1 MTNKE
6 INPKSGAR
14 LPQGWQ
20 ASSSDEIDLRE
31 LLSVLWREKVLI
43 LLTTVL
49 FAAIG
54 VGYALTAP
62 QQWSTKAVITD
73 PKPEDLLPMRKVA
86 IQAGALGLQ
95 GFPSGKDLYQEFIQ
109 EFNAYENRRDYLK
122 ASPLFAEQ
130 AKELGLDDK
139 AHRRWLRDWAKL
151 VSAQPVD
158 KKGEEPGIEITFSA
172 PSAEASLVMLEGY
185 IDYIIKLQQQR
196 VVHRLSEERAL
207 QLEGISTRYVLMQE
221 DAKRAL
227 QQDVSETALAN
238 SIAKAAG
245 VSAPLENYDSRERF
259 SISLGTKGLAERLAL
274 LKSLDIELYKPELPK
289 LKVQMARLKQV
300 SLEGI
305 NFRPFSYLD
314 APDEPLTR
322 DKPKR
327 PLVVV
332 LATLLGGML
341 GVGIVLVRHAFR
353 KPKPEQA

>member
-1 MTNKE
+1 MTAVMTNKE
-6 INPKSGAR
+6 ITPKSGAR

-49 FAAIG
+49 FAAFG

-95 GFPSGKDLYQEFIQ
+95 GFPSGKVLYQEFIQ

-172 PSAEASLVMLEGY
+172 PTAEASLVMLEGY

-196 VVHRLSEERAL
+196 VVHRLSEER
-207 QLEGISTRYVLMQE
+207 T
-221 DAKRAL
+221 
-227 QQDVSETALAN
+227 VS
-238 SIAKAAG
+238 
-245 VSAPLENYDSRERF
+245 PENYKN
-259 SISLGTKGLAERLAL
+259 IRLCL
-274 LKSLDIELYKPELPK
+274 QKKSTSDAAAPCA
-289 LKVQMARLKQV
+289 ARW
-300 SLEGI
+300 
-305 NFRPFSYLD
+305 
-314 APDEPLTR
+314 A
-322 DKPKR
+322 
-327 PLVVV
+327 
-332 LATLLGGML
+332 A
-341 GVGIVLVRHAFR
+341 A
-353 KPKPEQA
+353 